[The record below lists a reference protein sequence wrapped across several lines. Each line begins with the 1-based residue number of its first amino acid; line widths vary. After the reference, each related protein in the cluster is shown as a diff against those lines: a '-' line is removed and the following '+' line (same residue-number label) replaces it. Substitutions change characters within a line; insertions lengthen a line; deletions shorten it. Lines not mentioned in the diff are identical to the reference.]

1 MALVK
6 IKTMTNKKA
15 SEVFENC
22 PALPIEN
29 IGWEMWE
36 NNFKNAKAFFGS
48 KGNMDTKSKLKD
60 KWFKEFMNN
69 LKNL

>member
-15 SEVFENC
+15 NEVFENC
-22 PALPIEN
+22 SALPIEN